1 MEVDRPPHPAHPQD
15 ERRGCVLNVF
25 VDPSHRRQ
33 GVAKLLMQAGED
45 AFIRRRISYVFLHAS
60 KAGRPLYLRTGW
72 TQTNEMAKT
81 LEA

>member
-1 MEVDRPPHPAHPQD
+1 
-15 ERRGCVLNVF
+15 
-25 VDPSHRRQ
+25 
-33 GVAKLLMQAGED
+33 MQAGED